1 MRNKTFFIVVLAAM
15 LLVTACADT
24 AIDRRTLV
32 MRNTPHVTKI
42 DFGYEADAWFP
53 NLDENEEWKIA
64 EESEEQTYFNLE
76 YSFVKY
82 VRK

>member
-1 MRNKTFFIVVLAAM
+1 MSVLFSRVVKYLDFM
-15 LLVTACADT
+15 TLGLVS
-24 AIDRRTLV
+24 
-32 MRNTPHVTKI
+32 KI
-42 DFGYEADAWFP
+42 DFGYENNACFL
-53 NLDENEEWKIA
+53 NMDENEEWKIA

>member
-24 AIDRRTLV
+24 AIDRHALV
-32 MRNTPHVTKI
+32 MRNNPHVTKI